1 MMRKAVLIFVALLAL
16 LFFALVLYGIHH
28 GDASYVAENAKAFCF
43 S

>member
-1 MMRKAVLIFVALLAL
+1 MRRATLILVAFLVLLCFG
-16 LFFALVLYGIHH
+16 LVLYGIHH

>member
-1 MMRKAVLIFVALLAL
+1 MRRAILVSAILLAL
-16 LFFALVLYGIHH
+16 LFMGLVLYGIHH